1 MSFGAKS
8 QGAVR
13 VYNRGSRLRLKGQSS
28 LLCLQKNEEEAELT
42 SVGPRK
48 VWGMAAQSTERK
60 LASLKLSGCLEHG
73 RR

>member
-28 LLCLQKNEEEAELT
+28 LLCLQNNEEEAELT

-48 VWGMAAQSTERK
+48 
-60 LASLKLSGCLEHG
+60 EH
-73 RR
+73 